1 MGKTSIWCS
10 LVASIT
16 SGKQTFLLGNEIPFN
31 NDPENVIVFSAED
44 SWTYVLR
51 ARLEANGADLDR
63 VGFISPEDERFVDLN
78 FDGDLLKGIIEENR
92 PGVIVFD
99 PLQAF
104 VPANLRMGDRN
115 AMRKCFSPLI
125 GYGEQYKLTS
135 IIIAHANKQSGVWGR
150 KRIADSSDIWDASR
164 SVLMTG
170 LTSEKDVRYISQE
183 KSNYGRLSDTVLFS
197 LDECVPTFK
206 CYSDKK
212 DRDFILADAR
222 ERNIRPVVE
231 DAKDFIID
239 TLRERGQMEV
249 SELDELA
256 AANSISKNA
265 MRDAKAALK
274 KEGTTKTWSIGY
286 GNNKKFLIILKD
298 AGKTNE

>member
-1 MGKTSIWCS
+1 MPGYIPKYGITTIAGEGGVGKTSIWCS

-125 GYGEQYKLTS
+125 GYGNNISLLLS
-135 IIIAHANKQSGVWGR
+135 LSPMRINSPVSGGG
-150 KRIADSSDIWDASR
+150 KGLRIVQISGTLP
-164 SVLMTG
+164 VL
-170 LTSEKDVRYISQE
+170 
-183 KSNYGRLSDTVLFS
+183 
-197 LDECVPTFK
+197 C
-206 CYSDKK
+206 
-212 DRDFILADAR
+212 
-222 ERNIRPVVE
+222 
-231 DAKDFIID
+231 
-239 TLRERGQMEV
+239 
-249 SELDELA
+249 
-256 AANSISKNA
+256 
-265 MRDAKAALK
+265 
-274 KEGTTKTWSIGY
+274 
-286 GNNKKFLIILKD
+286 
-298 AGKTNE
+298 

>member
-286 GNNKKFLIILKD
+286 GNNKKF
-298 AGKTNE
+298 